1 MLMLIFISAFFICF
15 FYDFSDNKYIKKI
28 SSTVEYSSTYKKINK
43 DNVDSNSL
51 SDIDTLSVLYN
62 YLLTLES
69 SSSINASYKVVGYLK
84 VLDGDKEIFNEELTH
99 ESDNE
104 ESVEGSILNI
114 KTTSEVNFKDHY
126 REYLNVLLNDA
137 YKDKQIKIDYI
148 LENNI
153 NLYSDYLNKNIKKKD
168 DVILSVDLTNN
179 KINETHETKDEILYG
194 VVDIDTCYAI
204 CLELFSSIVLFTL
217 IIILVLKRII
227 RIKSSLEYKRE
238 NILKRYKDKIIKVRN
253 LPLID
258 DKSVVLVSNFKDL
271 LSIQKETNK
280 PINYL
285 DIKNRYEATFVIMV
299 GNVSYVYK
307 LK

>member
-43 DNVDSNSL
+43 DNADSNSL

-84 VLDGDKEIFNEELTH
+84 VLDGDKEIFTEELTH
-99 ESDNE
+99 ESEKE
-104 ESVEGSILNI
+104 ENVDGSVLSI
-114 KTTSEVNFKDHY
+114 KTTSDINFKDHY

-153 NLYSDYLNKNIKKKD
+153 QNVRFQLQIHKYIWDPS
-168 DVILSVDLTNN
+168 
-179 KINETHETKDEILYG
+179 ERG
-194 VVDIDTCYAI
+194 V
-204 CLELFSSIVLFTL
+204 
-217 IIILVLKRII
+217 
-227 RIKSSLEYKRE
+227 
-238 NILKRYKDKIIKVRN
+238 
-253 LPLID
+253 
-258 DKSVVLVSNFKDL
+258 
-271 LSIQKETNK
+271 
-280 PINYL
+280 
-285 DIKNRYEATFVIMV
+285 
-299 GNVSYVYK
+299 
-307 LK
+307 